1 MCKETFR
8 AIPEKEKL
16 DFIREMENL
25 GIVIQIAMTS
35 RNLTAKTLA
44 EKVKVTPATIHSI
57 VKGTRKPSVRLL
69 RDILKCFNLTAQQFI
84 EIINYY
90 NYYQGEWKYTYTL
103 YETVKRVVENFKA
116 IT

>member
-25 GIVIQIAMTS
+25 GIVVQIAMTS
-35 RNLTAKTLA
+35 RNFTAKDFA
-44 EKVKVTPATIHSI
+44 EEIGVTPATIHNIIQNS
-57 VKGTRKPSVRLL
+57 RKPSARLL
-69 RDILKCFNLTAQQFI
+69 RDMLKSLGLTAEQFI

-90 NYYQGEWKYTYTL
+90 NNYQGEYKYTYTL
-103 YETVKRVVENFKA
+103 YKTVKIVVENMNDC
-116 IT
+116 